1 MWIEKKIT
9 EILTFEDEFLVNYI
23 ISLLENPIEELDPR
37 KVQVLLTGIKILYH
51 IIKNKTIFFLYHKLL
66 LMINVLGFLDNEAVG
81 FMKDLWKLLISAQNS
96 PNGIPDEIIKEKEDD
111 LKKQVENK
119 SEKIKFLEKMIGDK
133 KTKENPAEEVEIQ
146 KKDKRNSNERNKK
159 KKEKKRRH
167 SRSRS
172 ASSRSRSRS
181 RKRHRKDH

>member
-9 EILTFEDEFLVNYI
+9 EILSFEDEFLVNYI
-23 ISLLENPIEELDPR
+23 ISLLENPLEELDPR
-37 KVQVLLTGIKILYH
+37 KIQVLLTGIKILYH
-51 IIKNKTIFFLYHKLL
+51 IIKNKTIFFLYQILL
-66 LMINVLGFLDNEAVG
+66 LMINLLGFLDNEAVG

-133 KTKENPAEEVEIQ
+133 KTKENKEELVIE
-146 KKDKRNSNERNKK
+146 KKYQRNSNERNKK
-159 KKEKKRRH
+159 KTEKKRRH